1 MVYAVLFYSNF
12 LPSQFSS
19 DLLFYLILF
28 YTDQLFNIIFT
39 FSHFYAGLVESTGLF
54 YSVLYFILLISTL
67 ICFILV
73 YSTHFCFTLHI
84 STLQPYIS
92 VLF

>member
-67 ICFILV
+67 ICFILLISDSF
-73 YSTHFCFTLHI
+73 YFTHFC
-84 STLQPYIS
+84 SS
-92 VLF
+92 VLHLCFILI